1 MTSDEWKVAN
11 IKSGIM
17 AMMLNGTIPWVAG
30 CTLRMNSDEDL
41 IKEFGEAFDK
51 EETPSQSI

>member
-1 MTSDEWKVAN
+1 MTNDAWKVAN

-51 EETPSQSI
+51 DEASNQPV